1 MPILLI
7 FEKTLKKNWSI
18 QFFFVPLHQQKRD
31 CNNDNVKNERKQI
44 MMTTVMIIAV
54 VAIMIAQ
61 AVHVNNKIEKG
72 LRYGHFM

>member
-1 MPILLI
+1 
-7 FEKTLKKNWSI
+7 
-18 QFFFVPLHQQKRD
+18 
-31 CNNDNVKNERKQI
+31 

-61 AVHVNNKIEKG
+61 AVDVNNKIEKG